1 MNPSP
6 TLGTPLEPSQGA
18 GVAAGLGGT
27 DKSPRSSGPV
37 PTLGAAFEV
46 SSNSQSTGTEQWR
59 EALAHSALPLCSKR
73 IV

>member
-1 MNPSP
+1 MNPSSIWNTVKGRDSCRP
-6 TLGTPLEPSQGA
+6 GRYSQ
-18 GVAAGLGGT
+18 
-27 DKSPRSSGPV
+27 SPRSSGPV

-46 SSNSQSTGTEQWR
+46 GSNSQSRGTEQWR